1 MRVPPGGA
9 RAPGAGPRTRATPAQ
24 DEMSGPFAE
33 GYRTMIRTS
42 AAGRMGTPAEVATTA
57 AFLLGP
63 ESAFITGSDLLMDC
77 GVIAA
82 MRAGQL

>member
-1 MRVPPGGA
+1 MS
-9 RAPGAGPRTRATPAQ
+9 TPLAQ

-33 GYRTMIRTS
+33 GYRNMIRIS
-42 AAGRMGTPAEVATTA
+42 AAGRMGTPAELAATA
-57 AFLLGP
+57 GFLLGP
-63 ESAFITGSDLLMDC
+63 EGAFITGSDFLIDG